1 MLTRLNTKAMD
12 DLLQLMQAAQ
22 HGDIDGLHRF
32 LEQHPDFVSKR
43 DESGATALHYAALN
57 GHRRAA
63 EFLIERGADIN
74 SRDSQFGATPA
85 GWAIEYL
92 REKGALLGVEISD
105 LAFAIM
111 RGDSHWVSRLLA
123 RFPALRTARD
133 ANGTQLQQLARECSN
148 FEIRKM
154 FSP

>member
-1 MLTRLNTKAMD
+1 MIQKLTSKSMTP
-12 DLLQLMQAAQ
+12 LQQLIQAAQ
-22 HGDIDGLHRF
+22 TDDTDRLRSL
-32 LEQHPDFVSKR
+32 LEQHPNLVSQK

-63 EFLIERGADIN
+63 ELLIERGADIN
-74 SRDSQFGATPA
+74 SRDSQFEGTPA

-92 REKGALLGVEISD
+92 REKGALLGIEISD
-105 LAFAIM
+105 LIFAIE

-133 ANGTQLQQLARECSN
+133 LNGTSLEQLGSECAN
-148 FEIRKM
+148 PDIRKM
-154 FSP
+154 FLP

>member
-1 MLTRLNTKAMD
+1 MTP
-12 DLLQLMQAAQ
+12 LQQLIQAAQ
-22 HGDIDGLHRF
+22 NDDIDRLRS
-32 LEQHPDFVSKR
+32 LLQQHPNLVSQK

-74 SRDSQFGATPA
+74 SRDSQFQGTPA

-92 REKGALLGVEISD
+92 REKGALLGIEISD
-105 LAFAIM
+105 LAFAID
-111 RGDSHWVSRLLA
+111 RGDSYWVSRFLT

-133 ANGTQLQQLARECSN
+133 ANGTSLEQLGRECAN
-148 FEIRKM
+148 LDIRKM
-154 FSP
+154 FLL

>member
-1 MLTRLNTKAMD
+1 MD
-12 DLLQLMQAAQ
+12 DLRQLMHAAQ
-22 HGDIDGLHRF
+22 RGDIDRLRRL
-32 LEQHPDFVSKR
+32 LEQHPEFVSKR
-43 DESGATALHYAALN
+43 DESGATALHYAALK
-57 GHRRAA
+57 GQRRAA
-63 EFLIERGADIN
+63 EFLIDQGADIN

-105 LAFAIM
+105 LAFAIT

-133 ANGTQLQQLARECSN
+133 ANGTPLQQLACECSN
-148 FEIRKM
+148 SEIREM

>member
-1 MLTRLNTKAMD
+1 MTPLQ
-12 DLLQLMQAAQ
+12 QLMQAAQ
-22 HGDIDGLHRF
+22 DGDIDRLRSL
-32 LEQHPDFVSKR
+32 LEQHPDLVSER

-63 EFLIERGADIN
+63 EFLIDQGADIN

-92 REKGALLGVEISD
+92 REKGALLGIEISD
-105 LAFAIM
+105 LAFAIT
-111 RGDSHWVSRLLA
+111 RGDSHWVSRLLT
-123 RFPALRTARD
+123 RLPALRTARD
-133 ANGTQLQQLARECSN
+133 ADGTPLRQLADECSN
-148 FEIRKM
+148 SDIRKM